1 MEYCLPSRC
10 SWGVVSVFS
19 AHRHENW
26 NIVISFSYDFEKL
39 IMDNDDV
46 PYFPLAWREKVLQ
59 NQVKL
64 GLEFSISSL
73 GANWPILVQPGL
85 KWNWVGWG
93 VDFTKRKYIALSFF
107 PIISLSFFLTFLYS
121 TCLCLSFTP
130 YLFISLNLF
139 LSLVCAANW
148 GGCNRIMWDED
159 AEHNG
164 SCLCFCIRLVQ

>member
-1 MEYCLPSRC
+1 MLPSFPSLLEGRP
-10 SWGVVSVFS
+10 VFS
-19 AHRHENW
+19 AHCHENW
-26 NIVISFSYDFEKL
+26 NIVISFSFYFWKL
-39 IMDNDDV
+39 MMDTDDV

-85 KWNWVGWG
+85 KWSWVGWG

-107 PIISLSFFLTFLYS
+107 PIISLSLFWTLVS
-121 TCLCLSFTP
+121 TVCVSVFSFTP
-130 YLFISLNLF
+130 FYFCISLNLP

-148 GGCNRIMWDED
+148 GGCNWIMCDRD

-164 SCLCFCIRLVQ
+164 SLCFCIRLVQ